1 MKLNL
6 GPRNFPLSAP
16 RLLLYA
22 AALVALALLPLS
34 SRGARAQGLSAID
47 RERANGMLDVIK
59 DEIKKSYYDPDFHG
73 VDVEARFKLA
83 KDKIKQATSLGQAFG
98 TIAQALLDFND
109 SHTFFIPPRRSAT
122 VNYGWQMKMVGE
134 DAFIT
139 AVRPGSDAEAQGV
152 KPGDLIL
159 AVDGYK
165 PTRSILWKMT
175 YRYYLLAPQASVRLA
190 LQSPD
195 GKQRE
200 LDVKAK
206 VKEGKRRLDFSFDNG
221 GEDIFTV
228 IRELEDDDRFARH
241 RYIDGE
247 QMFIWQM
254 KAFDMTEDKIDEMV
268 GKAGKSKA
276 LIIDLRGNGGGAE
289 VTLQRLIGNLID
301 HDVKIGDVKRRK
313 ETKPLV
319 AKTRGA
325 DKVYKGPL
333 VVLVDNRSGS
343 AAEVFARVVQLEKRG
358 TVIGDRTAGHVMR
371 AYHHSFDMGAETIIS
386 YGVSITD
393 SDLVMTDGKSLEHT
407 GVTPDE
413 LLLPSAEE
421 MAGQRDPVLAR
432 AAAVVGIS
440 LSPEKAGQ
448 MFPVEWQ
455 K

>member
-6 GPRNFPLSAP
+6 GPRNFPLSAT
-16 RLLLYA
+16 RLLC
-22 AALVALALLPLS
+22 AALVAVALAGGSLS
-34 SRGARAQGLSAID
+34 SRGARAQGLSALD

-59 DEIKKSYYDPDFHG
+59 DEIKKSYYDPAFHG

-83 KDKIKQATSLGQAFG
+83 KEKIKQVTSLGQAFS
-98 TIAQALLDFND
+98 TIAQALLEFND

-122 VNYGWQMKMVGE
+122 VNYGWQMQMIGDE
-134 DAFIT
+134 AYIT

-152 KPGDLIL
+152 KPGDLVL

-165 PTRSILWKMT
+165 PTRNILWKMI

-190 LQSPD
+190 LESPD

-206 VKEGKRRLDFSFDNG
+206 VKEGKRRLDFSWEDG
-221 GEDIFTV
+221 GEDILAY
-228 IRELEDDDRFARH
+228 IRELEDDERFARH
-241 RYIDGE
+241 RYIEGE
-247 QMFIWQM
+247 QMLIWQM
-254 KAFDMTEDKIDEMV
+254 KAFDMVEEKVDEMV
-268 GKAGKSKA
+268 GKAKKSKA
-276 LIIDLRGNGGGAE
+276 FIIDLRGNGGGSE

-301 HDVKIGDVKRRK
+301 HDVKIGDIKRRK

-333 VVLVDNRSGS
+333 VVLVDSRSGS
-343 AAEVFARVVQLEKRG
+343 ASEVFARVIQLEKRG

-371 AYHHSFDMGAETIIS
+371 SNHHGFDMGAETIIS

-393 SDLVMTDGKSLEHT
+393 ADLMMTDGKSLEHT

-413 LLLPSAEE
+413 LLLPTAEE
-421 MAGQRDPVLAR
+421 MAAQRDPVLAR
-432 AAAVVGIS
+432 AAAIVGVS
-440 LSPEKAGQ
+440 LSPEKAGG